1 MSRRGMLRGL
11 RIAAPLALSALAVP
25 FALGCRAT
33 AGEHAAQLTGG
44 NAERG
49 QRDIAAFGCGSCH
62 VIPGVA
68 GAHGTV
74 GPPLGGIALRTYIAG
89 VLPNTPDNMLRWLED
104 PPAVDSL
111 TAMPALGLT
120 DPTARDVAAYLYTL
134 R

>member
-1 MSRRGMLRGL
+1 MTQRTVPNRVAPR
-11 RIAAPLALSALAVP
+11 PLALVPLALL
-25 FALGCRAT
+25 FLLGCRPT
-33 AGEHAAQLTGG
+33 AADHAAQLTGG
-44 NAERG
+44 SAERG
-49 QRDIAAFGCGSCH
+49 RADIATFGCGGCH
-62 VIPGVA
+62 VIPGIS

-74 GPPLGGIALRTYIAG
+74 GPPLAGIALRSYIAG
-89 VLPNTPDNMLRWLED
+89 VLPNNPANMLRWLED

>member
-1 MSRRGMLRGL
+1 MTHLPVRGRFAP
-11 RIAAPLALSALAVP
+11 RPLAIASLALLFV
-25 FALGCRAT
+25 LGCRPT
-33 AGEHAAQLTGG
+33 AADHAAQLTGG
-44 NAERG
+44 SAERG
-49 QRDIAAFGCGSCH
+49 RADIAAFGCGGCH
-62 VIPGVA
+62 MIPGVS

-74 GPPLGGIALRTYIAG
+74 GPPLAGIALRSYIAG
-89 VLPNTPDNMLRWLED
+89 VLPNNPTNMLRWLED